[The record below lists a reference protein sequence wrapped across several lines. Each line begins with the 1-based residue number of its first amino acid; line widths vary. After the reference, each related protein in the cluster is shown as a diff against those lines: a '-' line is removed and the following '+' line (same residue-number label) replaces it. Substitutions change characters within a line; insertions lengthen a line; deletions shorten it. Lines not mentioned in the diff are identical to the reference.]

1 MKTLFAFLALILV
14 AGGVMLGVAHH
25 DTTARA
31 NVSYKSLAPVT
42 ASFSRFRGDKE
53 HLLSVY
59 WRLHF
64 TGKAPRMPENIAYW
78 SLRPFRHVTFVT
90 KAR

>member
-1 MKTLFAFLALILV
+1 MKFLLTLLLIVVLV
-14 AGGVMLGVAHH
+14 FGGMVLLAHH

-31 NVSYKSLAPVT
+31 DVEFRKQAPVT
-42 ASFSRFRGDKE
+42 ASFSRLRGDKE

-64 TGKAPRMPENIAYW
+64 AEKSSNKKQTVAYW
-78 SLRPFRHVTFVT
+78 SLRPFRHVTMVT
-90 KAR
+90 K